1 MLSAE
6 FAEACNKALNA
17 MVAIPDGHNARLC
30 AAWSLL
36 ITVSGASLPVGGVR
50 EEFFSLRRAVG
61 GTNFVSTVDV
71 MPEDEAERC
80 YRGLLSSFERV
91 GVLKEP
97 YAR

>member
-1 MLSAE
+1 MSRDRNAQRE

-36 ITVSGASLPVGGVR
+36 ITVSGASLPVV
-50 EEFFSLRRAVG
+50 
-61 GTNFVSTVDV
+61 VSARNSSVCAARSGDQLCQHLDV

-80 YRGLLSSFERV
+80 YRGLLSFSR
-91 GVLKEP
+91 G
-97 YAR
+97 